1 MEADVR
7 LFPHR
12 PPPSRAV
19 GDRPAGCFKIYFFHP
34 LTETVYSGIISAN
47 RFGQYCGEAIL
58 LEKFLSLPPEKQK
71 AIVDA
76 ALAVFGASGYKKTSV
91 NDIAVAAGISKAMVF
106 HYFGTKKALYLYLT
120 EECGRTLMQEETE
133 KIDKSATDFFDRVIL
148 ATDIKIS
155 MMKKHPAILSFLN
168 SAYFETDPEVK
179 GELQDFFTADKG
191 ENFRQRLVFDGM
203 DASKFKDGVDPAL
216 VMKMLTLIGYGYM
229 NASPLKTQLDLDA
242 VGSEFKACV
251 SLLRSNL
258 YKEDSR

>member
-1 MEADVR
+1 MR

-12 PPPSRAV
+12 PPLPCTEMETVLRDV
-19 GDRPAGCFKIYFFHP
+19 LRIYFFRP
-34 LTETVYSGIISAN
+34 LTETVYSVIMSVN
-47 RFGQYCGEAIL
+47 RFGQYLWEAMA
-58 LEKFLSLPPEKQK
+58 LEKFLSLPPEKQN
-71 AIVDA
+71 IIIDA
-76 ALAVFGASGYKKTSV
+76 ALAVFGASGYKKASV

-133 KIDKSATDFFDRVIL
+133 KIDKNVTDFFDRILL
-148 ATDIKIS
+148 ATEIKIS

-168 SAYFETDPEVK
+168 SAYFETDAEVK
-179 GELQDFFTADKG
+179 GDLQAFFTSDKG

-216 VMKMLTLIGYGYM
+216 VMKMLIWIGYGYM
-229 NASPLKTQLDLDA
+229 NASPLKTQIDPDA
-242 VGSEFKACV
+242 VCKEFKACV

-258 YKEDSR
+258 YKEEYR